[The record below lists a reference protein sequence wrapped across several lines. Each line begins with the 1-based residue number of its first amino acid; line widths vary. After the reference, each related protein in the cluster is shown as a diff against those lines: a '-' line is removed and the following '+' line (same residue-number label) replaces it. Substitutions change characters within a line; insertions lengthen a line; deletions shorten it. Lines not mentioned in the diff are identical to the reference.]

1 MMQTSFATDLG
12 PRENL
17 EDTGGAF
24 SLRAD
29 GPTPAEMHDLMLLDG
44 VGGNSAGEVASAT
57 GKESLSRSL
66 APLIALPANSLTPVF
81 VSKSIVRAME
91 NANEEIL
98 RRAAAD
104 AQLAGMSTT
113 AVCAVIIANTMIT
126 GSVGDSR
133 CYVVRGS
140 SIRRMTRDDTAL
152 QPLID
157 LGLISHQ
164 EAARDPRA
172 HVITRW
178 LGQREGFGVSTSQ
191 VTLQAGDVVILCSD
205 GLTDVVTDE
214 QIAQQVA
221 VHRNAQEL
229 FSRLAQRLVTQA
241 LRQGTTDNVTV
252 LCGLHGNMNRPTTSA
267 LDTTLTGTYTLHL
280 MQVLE
285 RQRKETHDACV
296 A

>member
-1 MMQTSFATDLG
+1 MQTSFATDLG

-17 EDTGGAF
+17 EDTGGAL

-29 GPTPAEMHDLMLLDG
+29 GPTPAELHCLMLLDG

-66 APLIALPANSLTPVF
+66 APLIALPANSLTPAF
-81 VSKSIVRAME
+81 VSNSIVRALE
-91 NANEEIL
+91 NANEEVL
-98 RRAAAD
+98 RRAGAD
-104 AQLAGMSTT
+104 PQLAGMSTT
-113 AVCAVIIANTMIT
+113 AVCAVIVADTMMT

-133 CYVVRGS
+133 CYLLRDS
-140 SIRRMTRDDTAL
+140 SIRRLTRDDTAL

-164 EAARDPRA
+164 EAARNPRA
-172 HVITRW
+172 HVIARW

-191 VTLQAGDVVILCSD
+191 VTLQPGDVVILCSD

-214 QIAQQVA
+214 QIAEQVVA
-221 VHRNAQEL
+221 HRNAQEP
-229 FSRLAQRLVTQA
+229 FGRLAQRLVTQA

-252 LCGLHGNMNRPTTSA
+252 LCGLHGKMNQPTTKT

-285 RQRKETHDACV
+285 RQRKETHNACLV
-296 A
+296 